1 MSEWTLL
8 FYDQFKKRIS
18 SGLSQDTQHQ
28 VYLKLKNSPKNGINP
43 KPLPSIF
50 SVQSASD
57 PSSRIEIKSFVNAIR
72 RTADGVEI
80 SYGYFKPCVY
90 LVKISIGTTEMDAVL
105 KISYNYDIEAHKKL
119 NEHGFAPTIIG
130 YEKMFGR
137 WHVMLMEYF
146 DNTTYD
152 SLFSHVRESKNK
164 EIKLDCKTITR
175 SLEEMLG
182 KLEELQLVHG
192 DFRSSNIL
200 AKRSATNPAVLED
213 FKLVDFELSGKV
225 NENYPFLALR
235 NREVDW
241 HKDVNSYT
249 PRQFSHDRHLFMDM
263 CAKEL
268 EISRLNKIEDDLR
281 LVSFTHKLMFRITDN
296 YLDKILFQ

>member
-43 KPLPSIF
+43 KPLPAIF
-50 SVQSASD
+50 RRILSASD

-72 RTADGVEI
+72 RTADEVEI
-80 SYGYFKPCVY
+80 SYGYFKTCVY
-90 LVKISIGTTEMDAVL
+90 LVKISVGTTEMDAVL

-152 SLFSHVRESKNK
+152 SLFGHLQENKNK
-164 EIKLDCKTITR
+164 EIKLDCKTIIR

-182 KLEELQLVHG
+182 KLAELQLVYG

-225 NENYPFLALR
+225 NENYPFL
-235 NREVDW
+235 
-241 HKDVNSYT
+241 H
-249 PRQFSHDRHLFMDM
+249 
-263 CAKEL
+263 
-268 EISRLNKIEDDLR
+268 
-281 LVSFTHKLMFRITDN
+281 
-296 YLDKILFQ
+296 